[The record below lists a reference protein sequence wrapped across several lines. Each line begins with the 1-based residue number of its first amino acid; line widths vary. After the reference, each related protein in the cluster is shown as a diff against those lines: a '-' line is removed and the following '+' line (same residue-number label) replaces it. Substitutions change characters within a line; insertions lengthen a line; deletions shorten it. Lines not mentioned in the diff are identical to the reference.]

1 MGRPQP
7 VTRAAAYLRVS
18 TDKQDL
24 EVQLTEIRQHA
35 VRRGWELVETYSDI
49 ASGARDD
56 RVGFRQLLADATK
69 RKFDVIVVQRFD
81 RAARSVK
88 QLVQAL
94 EHLRRCRVAFLS
106 IKEDIDTSTPAGEL
120 IFHVMA
126 AIGQFERALIG
137 DHIRSGLE
145 RARALGKPLGRPRA
159 QVCRDQVL
167 ALRTKGLSYRAVA
180 RHLHISPALAH
191 RLTRDTPS
199 GGPGRRSET
208 SPAGLETDPNP
219 AITPAAAVSPPAE
232 AVEPDEIDADDIGEE
247 PCDDP
252 DCEDCNPSNARG
264 PGWGWVLLLGG
275 IATLAVA
282 KHVADK
288 RTATPPGD
296 TPPPI

>member
-1 MGRPQP
+1 MGKPQP

-35 VRRGWELVETYSDI
+35 ARRGWELVETYSDI
-49 ASGARDD
+49 ASEARDD
-56 RVGFRQLLADATK
+56 RVGFRRLLADATK

-94 EHLRRCRVAFLS
+94 EHLRFCRVAFLS

-137 DHIRSGLE
+137 DRIRSGLE
-145 RARALGKPLGRPRA
+145 RARALGKSLGRPRA
-159 QVCRDQVL
+159 RVYRDQVL

-180 RHLHISPALAH
+180 RQLHISPALAH
-191 RLTRDTPS
+191 RLIRDTS
-199 GGPGRRSET
+199 SRGPRRRSET
-208 SPAGLETDPNP
+208 SPVGSETDPKP
-219 AITPAAAVSPPAE
+219 GMTPEVSPGDC
-232 AVEPDEIDADDIGEE
+232 AVFRENGRI
-247 PCDDP
+247 
-252 DCEDCNPSNARG
+252 
-264 PGWGWVLLLGG
+264 V
-275 IATLAVA
+275 
-282 KHVADK
+282 
-288 RTATPPGD
+288 
-296 TPPPI
+296 

>member
-1 MGRPQP
+1 MGKPQP

-56 RVGFRQLLADATK
+56 RVRFRRLLADATK

-94 EHLRRCRVAFLS
+94 EHLRFCRVAFLS

-137 DHIRSGLE
+137 DRIRSGLE

-167 ALRTKGLSYRAVA
+167 ALRAKGLSYRAVA
-180 RHLHISPALAH
+180 RRLRISPALAH
-191 RLTRDTPS
+191 RLAHAMPKMDST
-199 GGPGRRSET
+199 GRS
-208 SPAGLETDPNP
+208 
-219 AITPAAAVSPPAE
+219 
-232 AVEPDEIDADDIGEE
+232 
-247 PCDDP
+247 
-252 DCEDCNPSNARG
+252 
-264 PGWGWVLLLGG
+264 
-275 IATLAVA
+275 
-282 KHVADK
+282 
-288 RTATPPGD
+288 
-296 TPPPI
+296 

>member
-1 MGRPQP
+1 MGKPQA

-56 RVGFRQLLADATK
+56 RVGFRRLLADATK
-69 RKFDVIVVQRFD
+69 RRFDVIVVQRFD

-137 DHIRSGLE
+137 DRIRSGLE
-145 RARALGKPLGRPRA
+145 RARALGKSLGRPRA
-159 QVCRDQVL
+159 RVYRDQVL
-167 ALRTKGLSYRAVA
+167 ALRAKRLSYRAVA
-180 RHLHISPALAH
+180 RQLHISPALAH
-191 RLTRDTPS
+191 RLTRDTSS
-199 GGPGRRSET
+199 GGPRRRSET

-219 AITPAAAVSPPAE
+219 GITPGVSRGDCAVVRE
-232 AVEPDEIDADDIGEE
+232 NRRIG
-247 PCDDP
+247 
-252 DCEDCNPSNARG
+252 
-264 PGWGWVLLLGG
+264 
-275 IATLAVA
+275 
-282 KHVADK
+282 
-288 RTATPPGD
+288 
-296 TPPPI
+296 

>member
-1 MGRPQP
+1 MGRPQL

-49 ASGARDD
+49 ASGARGD
-56 RVGFRQLLADATK
+56 RVGFRRLLADATK
-69 RKFDVIVVQRFD
+69 RRFDVIVVQRFD

-137 DHIRSGLE
+137 DRIRSGLE
-145 RARALGKPLGRPRA
+145 RARALGKSLGRPRA
-159 QVCRDQVL
+159 RVYRDQVL
-167 ALRTKGLSYRAVA
+167 ALRAKGLSYRAVA
-180 RHLHISPALAH
+180 RQLHISPALAH
-191 RLTRDTPS
+191 RLNRDTPS
-199 GGPGRRSET
+199 GGPGRRSAT

-219 AITPAAAVSPPAE
+219 GISP
-232 AVEPDEIDADDIGEE
+232 EISRG
-247 PCDDP
+247 
-252 DCEDCNPSNARG
+252 DC
-264 PGWGWVLLLGG
+264 
-275 IATLAVA
+275 AVA
-282 KHVADK
+282 RENGRIV
-288 RTATPPGD
+288 
-296 TPPPI
+296 